1 MATAVEPDRPSVELT
16 TSWVVQFFLSPS
28 SADPP
33 PPPEDRASASRKH
46 RRAGSSEKGEDEE
59 GSGGGAEPSE
69 HSTPEPLLWAYF
81 ATVLVYGAVDLA
93 LRYAPWPRLR
103 RLYRSAPEWAVALLL
118 VLLLFDQTLSVL
130 REVAVGLYWLDHA
143 REEEEEDEK
152 GANKTQKREEDAAK
166 DGQQSSSSDATLA
179 SPPVAVAALPP
190 PPGCLDKTGRF
201 AVLEERGDPGA
212 PLDRLVMLRPIWL
225 TREFF
230 RFLAEEEQEKR
241 QQKCRNEE
249 GGQPRDPSLPCPSP
263 DDGEGPAETVA
274 RFLELRPFFGRR
286 DNRRRGDAG
295 GPRVRSRDNPGGGA
309 AGAASSGARLANYRY
324 FLDTQ
329 EWLLL
334 LAGATRLDGTVD
346 TGLIRELE
354 ERGHREVREV
364 RDRARDLPRAL
375 LERFQLRSCAA
386 CGREGDGAGHDAD
399 GGGGAGARVAGKKR
413 RAPTTILS
421 TCSGCRSFAY
431 CGPLCQQRHWAD
443 GHRLV
448 CLKRKDW

>member
-1 MATAVEPDRPSVELT
+1 MATAVEPGRPSVEIT

-28 SADPP
+28 SADPRHP
-33 PPPEDRASASRKH
+33 AAEDRTSASRKD
-46 RRAGSSEKGEDEE
+46 RRASNGEKREDEKG
-59 GSGGGAEPSE
+59 GGCCGGGAEPPE

-103 RLYRSAPEWAVALLL
+103 RLYRSAPGWAVALL

-143 REEEEEDEK
+143 REQEDEK
-152 GANKTQKREEDAAK
+152 GANKTQEREGAAAK
-166 DGQQSSSSDATLA
+166 DGQQSFNSDATVT
-179 SPPVAVAALPP
+179 SPPAVAAAPP
-190 PPGCLDKTGRF
+190 PRPGCLDKTGRF

-241 QQKCRNEE
+241 QECRNEE
-249 GGQPRDPSLPCPSP
+249 EGKPRDPSLPPP
-263 DDGEGPAETVA
+263 DGEGPAETVA

-286 DNRRRGDAG
+286 GNPRRGDAG
-295 GPRVRSRDNPGGGA
+295 GPRVRSRDNPCGGA

-354 ERGHREVREV
+354 ERGHREVSEV

-399 GGGGAGARVAGKKR
+399 GGGGAGARVAGRKR
-413 RAPTTILS
+413 RTPTTILS